1 MDTGNCIKHRESR
14 QCENSKGRFYTLT
27 MSVKMVIQFALLAFL
42 SVLQPDYGQVTENIV
57 NSKLFLLI
65 LFLIILLLNSFS
77 LSSYYTTSQY

>member
-14 QCENSKGRFYTLT
+14 QCESSKGRHTLT

-42 SVLQPDYGQVTENIV
+42 SVLQPGYGQVTENIV

-65 LFLIILLLNSFS
+65 LLMSF
-77 LSSYYTTSQY
+77 Y